1 MTKNIILCGVGGQGT
16 VLASRLISSA
26 AMARDIPVLSAETI
40 GMAQRGGSVFS
51 HVRMSTDEVLYSPMI
66 AKGEADLII
75 AFEPGEA
82 VRQLPF
88 LKPDGR
94 MVVSSRP
101 VMPVTAALSDTGY
114 RAETMLDYLSSHV
127 ARLTVVDAERALK
140 DVGSPKVLNLILL
153 GAALRTG
160 ALGLE
165 TADLKEAIRR
175 NKERHRFHA
184 HRQGRGS
191 RRPAPQRKENQARHR
206 RALRLIA
213 QKPGALKKASPHNAG
228 RPSFSSLIHR
238 LLPPEQPF
246 VFILQVSVL
255 PVFPAL
261 LPRRSPRSPSPALP
275 LPFPHGTR
283 RPRYCPPPGA

>member
-1 MTKNIILCGVGGQGT
+1 MQNNLLLCGVGGQGI
-16 VLASRLISSA
+16 VLTSKLIASA
-26 AMARDIPVLSAETI
+26 AMSHGMPVMSAETI
-40 GMAQRGGSVFS
+40 GMAQRGGNVFS
-51 HVRMSTDEVLYSPMI
+51 NIRIGQGLHAPMI
-66 AKGEADLII
+66 RKGEADLII

-114 RAETMLDYLSSHV
+114 RAETMLNYLSSHV

-153 GAALRTG
+153 GAALRAG

-175 NKERHRFHA
+175 NIKEKFHA
-184 HRQGRGS
+184 L
-191 RRPAPQRKENQARHR
+191 NF
-206 RALRLIA
+206 RALEYE
-213 QKPGALKKASPHNAG
+213 P
-228 RPSFSSLIHR
+228 
-238 LLPPEQPF
+238 
-246 VFILQVSVL
+246 
-255 PVFPAL
+255 
-261 LPRRSPRSPSPALP
+261 
-275 LPFPHGTR
+275 
-283 RPRYCPPPGA
+283 

>member
-114 RAETMLDYLSSHV
+114 GRKPCWITFLP
-127 ARLTVVDAERALK
+127 
-140 DVGSPKVLNLILL
+140 GSPGSLL
-153 GAALRTG
+153 WTRNRPCRTSVPQGSEPDPPWRCASLRRSG
-160 ALGLE
+160 P
-165 TADLKEAIRR
+165 
-175 NKERHRFHA
+175 
-184 HRQGRGS
+184 GS
-191 RRPAPQRKENQARHR
+191 RRSEGSH
-206 RALRLIA
+206 
-213 QKPGALKKASPHNAG
+213 
-228 RPSFSSLIHR
+228 
-238 LLPPEQPF
+238 PPEYKRKIPRPE
-246 VFILQVSVL
+246 LQ
-255 PVFPAL
+255 
-261 LPRRSPRSPSPALP
+261 SPGVRTLNSKNP
-275 LPFPHGTR
+275 
-283 RPRYCPPPGA
+283 